1 MFSEFRRGYYTALP
15 LMLGFV
21 PLGMILGAQASQ
33 VGQSALT
40 TFLMS
45 AINLAGGSE
54 FAALGLWSSA
64 PPVLMIAFTTFLI
77 NSRHI
82 VMGVTFAPYMKDQKG
97 FRLYFGHF
105 LMVDE
110 SWALDM
116 QDIQRRSL
124 EGKGFSYGFHI
135 GCGVGLW
142 MAWAFSCFA
151 GGILGNSFGDLSR
164 YGFMAALPATFIA
177 LAIAMRPR
185 ILPDIRARLGT
196 SAGAAL
202 TYAPV
207 TASFLGAGLTSVY
220 GNPHYCVGAG
230 IVCGLI
236 TAFICQLIKEKLKIT
251 PPEGDTSLSAAM
263 PSPPGSTTQNATA
276 GAAQAQSATAAA
288 AQAQDAHS
296 AQSASAPVNSIT
308 TDTSTSIPESN
319 RVSASQA
326 DSTTSRPAPG
336 SEASSAGPALK

>member
-185 ILPDIRARLGT
+185 ILPDIRARIGT

-251 PPEGDTSLSAAM
+251 PPEGDTSLSSAM
-263 PSPPGSTTQNATA
+263 PSPQSSTTQD
-276 GAAQAQSATAAA
+276 ATAAA

-296 AQSASAPVNSIT
+296 AQSASAPDNSIAAT
-308 TDTSTSIPESN
+308 TSTSIPESN

-326 DSTTSRPAPG
+326 DSTTSRPAPRSG
-336 SEASSAGPALK
+336 ESSAGPALK

>member
-251 PPEGDTSLSAAM
+251 PPEGDTSLSSAM
-263 PSPPGSTTQNATA
+263 PSPQSSTTQD
-276 GAAQAQSATAAA
+276 ATAAA

-296 AQSASAPVNSIT
+296 AQSASAPDNSIAAT
-308 TDTSTSIPESN
+308 TSTSIPESN